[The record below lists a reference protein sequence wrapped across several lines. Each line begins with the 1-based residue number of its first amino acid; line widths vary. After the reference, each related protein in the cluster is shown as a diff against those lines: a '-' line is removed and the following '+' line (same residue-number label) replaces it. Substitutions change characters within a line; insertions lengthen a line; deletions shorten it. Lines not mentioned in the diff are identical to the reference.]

1 MKYWHW
7 RWLAAIP
14 SHTIFE
20 SLLWGF
26 IASIPLVIGSLVAL
40 FVSLP
45 KGIIATIMAFGS
57 GVLVA
62 ALTFS
67 LVEEAFN
74 LSQSIPPVVIGFV
87 LGGVS
92 YSIAN
97 YILDKKSREQGDS
110 SSDNTSAQG
119 VRDIQVRKR
128 KRSHGHNA
136 GGGKSA
142 SGLSLLVGSVMDN
155 IPENMALGISLVTG
169 GTVNIVLI
177 AAIFISNFPEGLAST
192 EGMKSNGRSKKYI
205 FVLWSI
211 AVIIGTIST
220 AIGFAVLS
228 KASPFVI
235 SVAISFAAGAILVM
249 LAESMIPEAFEEGG
263 SKIGLAAMAGF
274 TIAFILGRLGG
285 GWYIKEW

>member
-1 MKYWHW
+1 
-7 RWLAAIP
+7 
-14 SHTIFE
+14 
-20 SLLWGF
+20 
-26 IASIPLVIGSLVAL
+26 LVIGCIVAL

-45 KGIIATIMAFGS
+45 KSIIAAIMAFGS

-74 LSQSIPPVVIGFV
+74 LSQSIPPVVIGFI

-92 YSIAN
+92 YSVAN
-97 YILDKKSREQGDS
+97 RILDKKSKANGS
-110 SSDNTSAQG
+110 SPHASNTTSDEHTRTGSP
-119 VRDIQVRKR
+119 VRNR
-128 KRSHGHNA
+128 KRSHGNNA
-136 GGGKSA
+136 GGGKST
-142 SGLSLLVGSVMDN
+142 SGISLLVGSVMDN

-169 GTVNIVLI
+169 GAVNVVLI
-177 AAIFISNFPEGLAST
+177 SAIFISNFPEGLAST

-205 FVLWSI
+205 LGLWSL

-235 SVAISFAAGAILVM
+235 SIAISFAAGAILVM
-249 LAESMIPEAFEEGG
+249 LAESMIPEAFQEGG
-263 SKIGLAAMAGF
+263 SRIGLAAMAGF
-274 TIAFILGRLGG
+274 VIAFILGRIGG
-285 GWYIKEW
+285 G

>member
-1 MKYWHW
+1 M
-7 RWLAAIP
+7 
-14 SHTIFE
+14 
-20 SLLWGF
+20 
-26 IASIPLVIGSLVAL
+26 IGCTVGI

-45 KGIIATIMAFGS
+45 KSIIAAIMAFGS

-67 LVEEAFN
+67 LVEEAFS

-97 YILDKKSREQGDS
+97 YILDRRSKSKSD
-110 SSDNTSAQG
+110 DNTSNA
-119 VRDIQVRKR
+119 VRKR
-128 KRSHGHNA
+128 KRSHGDNA

-169 GTVNIVLI
+169 GAVNIVLI

-205 FVLWSI
+205 LVLWSV
-211 AVIIGTIST
+211 AVVIGTIST

-274 TIAFILGRLGG
+274 AIAFVLGRLGG
-285 GWYIKEW
+285 

>member
-1 MKYWHW
+1 
-7 RWLAAIP
+7 
-14 SHTIFE
+14 
-20 SLLWGF
+20 
-26 IASIPLVIGSLVAL
+26 
-40 FVSLP
+40 
-45 KGIIATIMAFGS
+45 MAFGS

-74 LSQSIPPVVIGFV
+74 LSQSIPPVVIGFI
-87 LGGVS
+87 LGGTS
-92 YSIAN
+92 YSVAN
-97 YILDKKSREQGDS
+97 RVLDKKSTTS
-110 SSDNTSAQG
+110 SRRSNSGNNSTSFLPAAI
-119 VRDIQVRKR
+119 RNR
-128 KRSHGHNA
+128 KRSHGENA

-169 GTVNIVLI
+169 GGVNIVLI

-192 EGMKSNGRSKKYI
+192 EGMKANGRSKKYI
-205 FVLWSI
+205 LALWSI
-211 AVIIGTIST
+211 AVIVGTIST

-263 SKIGLAAMAGF
+263 SRIGLAAMAGF
-274 TIAFILGRLGG
+274 AIAFILGRLGSG
-285 GWYIKEW
+285 

>member
-1 MKYWHW
+1 
-7 RWLAAIP
+7 
-14 SHTIFE
+14 
-20 SLLWGF
+20 
-26 IASIPLVIGSLVAL
+26 
-40 FVSLP
+40 
-45 KGIIATIMAFGS
+45 MAFGS

-74 LSQSIPPVVIGFV
+74 LSQSIAPVVIGFI

-92 YSIAN
+92 YSVAN
-97 YILDKKSREQGDS
+97 HILDEKSKSKSGVHSYEGT
-110 SSDNTSAQG
+110 DNDTSTKNNKNSA
-119 VRDIQVRKR
+119 VRKR

-169 GTVNIVLI
+169 GGVNIVLI

-192 EGMKSNGRSKKYI
+192 EGMKSNGRTKKYI
-205 FVLWSI
+205 LVLWSI

-235 SVAISFAAGAILVM
+235 AIAISFAAGAILVM

-274 TIAFILGRLGG
+274 AIAFVFGRLGG
-285 GWYIKEW
+285 G

>member
-1 MKYWHW
+1 M
-7 RWLAAIP
+7 P
-14 SHTIFE
+14 SHTVFE

-26 IASIPLVIGSLVAL
+26 IASIPLVIGCTVAL
-40 FVSLP
+40 FVSLR
-45 KGIIATIMAFGS
+45 KSIIGAIMAFGS

-67 LVEEAFN
+67 LVEEAFS

-92 YSIAN
+92 YSVAN
-97 YILDKKSREQGDS
+97 HILDRKSKQHGNGS
-110 SSDNTSAQG
+110 T
-119 VRDIQVRKR
+119 VRKR
-128 KRSHGHNA
+128 KRSHGDNA

-169 GTVNIVLI
+169 GAVNIVLI

-205 FVLWSI
+205 LVLWSV

-263 SKIGLAAMAGF
+263 SKTGLAAMAGF
-274 TIAFILGRLGG
+274 AIAFILGRLGG
-285 GWYIKEW
+285 G

>member
-1 MKYWHW
+1 
-7 RWLAAIP
+7 L
-14 SHTIFE
+14 
-20 SLLWGF
+20 GF
-26 IASIPLVIGSLVAL
+26 IASIPLLIGCIVAL

-45 KGIIATIMAFGS
+45 KGVIAVIMAFGS

-67 LVEEAFN
+67 LVEEAFS
-74 LSQSIPPVVIGFV
+74 LSQSIPPVVIGFIF
-87 LGGVS
+87 GGVS
-92 YSIAN
+92 YSVAN
-97 YILDKKSREQGDS
+97 RILDKKSKGHRDS
-110 SSDNTSAQG
+110 SVNSNTTP
-119 VRDIQVRKR
+119 VRNR
-128 KRSHGHNA
+128 KRSHGDNA

-192 EGMKSNGRSKKYI
+192 EGMKSNGRNKKYI
-205 FVLWSI
+205 IGLWSI

-235 SVAISFAAGAILVM
+235 SIAISFAAGAILVM
-249 LAESMIPEAFEEGG
+249 LAESMIPQAFEEGG

-274 TIAFILGRLGG
+274 AVAFILGRIGG
-285 GWYIKEW
+285 G

>member
-1 MKYWHW
+1 
-7 RWLAAIP
+7 
-14 SHTIFE
+14 
-20 SLLWGF
+20 
-26 IASIPLVIGSLVAL
+26 
-40 FVSLP
+40 
-45 KGIIATIMAFGS
+45 MAFGS

-67 LVEEAFN
+67 LVEEAFS
-74 LSQSIPPVVIGFV
+74 LSQSILPVIIGFIF
-87 LGGVS
+87 GGIS
-92 YSIAN
+92 YSVAN
-97 YILDKKSREQGDS
+97 RILDKKSKGHRDS
-110 SSDNTSAQG
+110 SANSNTSP
-119 VRDIQVRKR
+119 VRNR
-128 KRSHGHNA
+128 KRSHGDNA

-205 FVLWSI
+205 IGLWSI

-235 SVAISFAAGAILVM
+235 SIAISFAAGAILVM

-274 TIAFILGRLGG
+274 AVAFILGRIGG
-285 GWYIKEW
+285 G

>member
-1 MKYWHW
+1 
-7 RWLAAIP
+7 
-14 SHTIFE
+14 
-20 SLLWGF
+20 
-26 IASIPLVIGSLVAL
+26 
-40 FVSLP
+40 
-45 KGIIATIMAFGS
+45 MAFGS

-74 LSQSIPPVVIGFV
+74 LSQSIAPVVIGFI

-92 YSIAN
+92 YSVAN
-97 YILDKKSREQGDS
+97 HILDEKSKSKSGVHSYEGT
-110 SSDNTSAQG
+110 DNDTNTKNNKNSA
-119 VRDIQVRKR
+119 VRKR

-169 GTVNIVLI
+169 GGVNIVLI

-192 EGMKSNGRSKKYI
+192 EGMKSNGRTKKYI
-205 FVLWSI
+205 LVLWSI

-235 SVAISFAAGAILVM
+235 SIAISFAAGAILVM

-274 TIAFILGRLGG
+274 AIAFVFGRVGG
-285 GWYIKEW
+285 G

>member
-1 MKYWHW
+1 
-7 RWLAAIP
+7 L
-14 SHTIFE
+14 
-20 SLLWGF
+20 GF
-26 IASIPLVIGSLVAL
+26 IASIPLAIGCIVAL

-45 KGIIATIMAFGS
+45 KSVIASIMAFGS

-67 LVEEAFN
+67 LVEEAFS
-74 LSQSIPPVVIGFV
+74 LSQSIPPVVIGFI

-92 YSIAN
+92 YSVAN
-97 YILDKKSREQGDS
+97 YILDRKSKSKSKSGNS
-110 SSDNTSAQG
+110 SHAGTDNNSGNNTSA
-119 VRDIQVRKR
+119 VRKR
-128 KRSHGHNA
+128 KRSHGDNA

-155 IPENMALGISLVTG
+155 IPENMALGISLVAG
-169 GTVNIVLI
+169 GAVNIVLI

-192 EGMKSNGRSKKYI
+192 EGMKSNGRGKKYMLG
-205 FVLWSI
+205 LWSI
-211 AVIIGTIST
+211 AVLIGTIST

-263 SKIGLAAMAGF
+263 SKTGLAAMAGF

-285 GWYIKEW
+285 G

>member
-1 MKYWHW
+1 
-7 RWLAAIP
+7 
-14 SHTIFE
+14 
-20 SLLWGF
+20 
-26 IASIPLVIGSLVAL
+26 VIGSIVAL

-45 KGIIATIMAFGS
+45 KSIIAAIMAFGS

-67 LVEEAFN
+67 LVEEAFS
-74 LSQSIPPVVIGFV
+74 LSQSIPPVVIGFI
-87 LGGVS
+87 LGGLS

-97 YILDKKSREQGDS
+97 YILDRKSKSKSD
-110 SSDNTSAQG
+110 DNTSST
-119 VRDIQVRKR
+119 VRKR
-128 KRSHGHNA
+128 KRSHGDNA
-136 GGGKSA
+136 VGGKSA

-155 IPENMALGISLVTG
+155 IPENMALGISLATG
-169 GTVNIVLI
+169 GAVNIVLI

-205 FVLWSI
+205 LMLWSI

-228 KASPFVI
+228 KTSPFVI

-263 SKIGLAAMAGF
+263 SKTGLAAMAGF
-274 TIAFILGRLGG
+274 TIAFVLGRLGG
-285 GWYIKEW
+285 G

>member
-1 MKYWHW
+1 MINLQH
-7 RWLAAIP
+7 
-14 SHTIFE
+14 SIFE

-26 IASIPLVIGSLVAL
+26 IASIPLVIGCIVAL

-45 KGIIATIMAFGS
+45 KGIIAAIMAFGS

-67 LVEEAFN
+67 LVEEAFS
-74 LSQSIPPVVIGFV
+74 LSQSIPPVVIGFI

-92 YSIAN
+92 YSVAN
-97 YILDKKSREQGDS
+97 HILDKKSKSRS
-110 SSDNTSAQG
+110 SAVSYSDTNKNTSSKDGA
-119 VRDIQVRKR
+119 IRKR
-128 KRSHGHNA
+128 KRSHGENA

-169 GTVNIVLI
+169 GAVNIVLI

-192 EGMKSNGRSKKYI
+192 EGMKSNGRSKKY
-205 FVLWSI
+205 VLAMWSI

-228 KASPFVI
+228 KTSPFVI
-235 SVAISFAAGAILVM
+235 SIAISFAAGAILVM

-274 TIAFILGRLGG
+274 TVAFILGRLAG
-285 GWYIKEW
+285 

>member
-1 MKYWHW
+1 M
-7 RWLAAIP
+7 
-14 SHTIFE
+14 
-20 SLLWGF
+20 
-26 IASIPLVIGSLVAL
+26 
-40 FVSLP
+40 SLP

-97 YILDKKSREQGDS
+97 YILDKKSRGQGDS

-235 SVAISFAAGAILVM
+235 
-249 LAESMIPEAFEEGG
+249 
-263 SKIGLAAMAGF
+263 
-274 TIAFILGRLGG
+274 
-285 GWYIKEW
+285 